1 MRSNLVMAQTG
12 YIGID
17 VGGTKTLFALFDRK
31 LKLVEETKVKTQECG
46 DLREFL
52 AVKRSLFSRGQ

>member
-1 MRSNLVMAQTG
+1 MAQTG